1 MALAVCSV
9 REGRPNLQSGGV
21 IMHNED
27 RIIDLQDRAHRLELL
42 GELDRQGAK
51 HLREERTAEKREI
64 DAERKTLR
72 VRQEMKVYALAEEIT
87 DPIKWN
93 TIIHA
98 GLLYRLNDAWYV
110 RTDIARSAGYD
121 VIE

>member
-1 MALAVCSV
+1 MS
-9 REGRPNLQSGGV
+9 
-21 IMHNED
+21 NED
-27 RIIDLQDRAHRLELL
+27 RLIDLADRTHTLELVD
-42 GELDRQGAK
+42 ELDRQAAK
-51 HLREERTAEKREI
+51 TERESRAAQKREI
-64 DAERKTLR
+64 DAERKTLL

-110 RTDIARSAGYD
+110 RTDIARAMGYTI
-121 VIE
+121 IEE